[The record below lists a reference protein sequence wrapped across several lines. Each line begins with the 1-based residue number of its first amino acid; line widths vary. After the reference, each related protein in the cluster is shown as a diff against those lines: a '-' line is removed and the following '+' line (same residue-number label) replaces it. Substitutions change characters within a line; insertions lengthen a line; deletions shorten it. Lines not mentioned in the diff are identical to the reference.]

1 MSKLKLFKLSTS
13 EEVISKVVKTEEDHY
28 VLEKPRLCAMQQAQ
42 DDQGNITGN
51 YLVLLPWM
59 MYATDPSTKTERDVK
74 LYFRSIAGEAVSI
87 PAVMEQEYE
96 ATTSSIIN
104 GNS

>member
-1 MSKLKLFKLSTS
+1 MSEIKLFKLTTS
-13 EEVISKVVKTEEDHY
+13 EEIISKIVSEEDGYY

-42 DDQGNITGN
+42 DPEGNITGN

-74 LYFRSIAGEAVSI
+74 LYKQTIAGEAVSVPKI
-87 PAVMEQEYE
+87 MEDEYTNTVS
-96 ATTSSIIN
+96 AIILK
-104 GNS
+104 